1 MAIAQSSLYFSPAVT
16 VERDCLNVRPASL
29 QTSVQLQRPVISA
42 KKAGSFRELRRKYS
56 RRHSELY
63 VVTADQFR
71 QPAIETYAHSRHF
84 YGATARLSTAQLDM
98 RESGSTSQSSDVNA
112 RESTGP
118 SDYRSGKHDF
128 DVARPLGRPRA
139 ASDGGA
145 VELLEVEEEKVLT
158 DELWLAIRREAKAAS
173 EEEPILASF
182 FYSTILAH
190 RSLERSLAFH
200 LANKLS
206 CSTLLSSQLFSLVAD
221 TFMEDEAVRV
231 ALRADLVAYRERDA
245 ACETY
250 VEALLNY
257 KGFLALQSHRVA
269 HHLWGQGREGL
280 ALALQ
285 SRMSEVFHVDIH
297 PAARIGKGVMFDH
310 ATGLVIGETAEVGND
325 VSILHHVTLG
335 GTGALG
341 GDRHPKVGD
350 GVLIGAGATLLGA
363 IVVGTGAKIGA
374 GSLVLSDVPP
384 RATAVGNPARLM
396 GGKKNPSQ
404 LVLNPSDTMDQ
415 TSFIGEW
422 SGYTI

>member
-1 MAIAQSSLYFSPAVT
+1 MAIVRPLSHLSSAVT
-16 VERDCLNVRPASL
+16 VESDRLTSRPGIS
-29 QTSVQLQRPVISA
+29 QISMQLQSLVTSS
-42 KKAGSFRELRRKYS
+42 KKVGSFREVS
-56 RRHSELY
+56 RSFPRHHSELHFL
-63 VVTADQFR
+63 TADQFR
-71 QPAIETYAHSRHF
+71 QPASEESHPCGVVARSSSPQVDVRERGSSR
-84 YGATARLSTAQLDM
+84 Q
-98 RESGSTSQSSDVNA
+98 QSSDVDQG
-112 RESTGP
+112 EFTGP
-118 SDYRSGKHDF
+118 SDYRSARQNTH
-128 DVARPLGRPRA
+128 VAYPLGVPRV

-145 VELLEVEEEKVLT
+145 TQLLEVEEEGVQT
-158 DELWLAIRREAKAAS
+158 DELWLEIRREARAAS

-182 FYSTILAH
+182 FYSTVLAH

-206 CSTLLSSQLFSLVAD
+206 CTTLLSSQLFSLVAD
-221 TFMEDEAVRV
+221 TFTEDKSVRIAV
-231 ALRADLVAYRERDA
+231 RADLLAYRERDA

-257 KGFLALQSHRVA
+257 KGFLALQSYRVA
-269 HHLWGQGREGL
+269 HRLWGQGREGL

-285 SRMSEVFHVDIH
+285 SRISEVFHVDIH

-335 GTGALG
+335 GTGAVG
-341 GDRHPKVGD
+341 CDRHPKVGD
-350 GVLIGAGATLLGA
+350 GVLIGAGATLLGP

-404 LVLNPSDTMDQ
+404 LAINPSDTMDQ

>member
-1 MAIAQSSLYFSPAVT
+1 MAI
-16 VERDCLNVRPASL
+16 VRPPSHLSSGVNVESDRSTSRAVIS
-29 QTSVQLQRPVISA
+29 QMSVQLQSLVTST
-42 KKAGSFRELRRKYS
+42 KKVSSFREVSPSFPRH
-56 RRHSELY
+56 HSELHFF
-63 VVTADQFR
+63 TADQFR
-71 QPAIETYAHSRHF
+71 QPASEGYHPCGAVARSSAPQVDVRERGSSR
-84 YGATARLSTAQLDM
+84 Q
-98 RESGSTSQSSDVNA
+98 QSSDVDQG
-112 RESTGP
+112 EFTGR
-118 SDYRSGKHDF
+118 SDYRSARQNVH
-128 DVARPLGRPRA
+128 VAYPLGVPRV

-145 VELLEVEEEKVLT
+145 TQLLEVEEEGVQT
-158 DELWLAIRREAKAAS
+158 DELWLEIRREARAAS

-182 FYSTILAH
+182 FYSTVLAH

-206 CSTLLSSQLFSLVAD
+206 CTTLLSSQLFSIVAD
-221 TFMEDEAVRV
+221 TFTEDKSVRV
-231 ALRADLVAYRERDA
+231 AVRADLLAYRERDA

-257 KGFLALQSHRVA
+257 KGFLALQSYRVA
-269 HHLWGQGREGL
+269 HRLWGQGREGL

-297 PAARIGKGVMFDH
+297 PAAKIGKGVMFDH

-335 GTGALG
+335 GTGAVG
-341 GDRHPKVGD
+341 CDRHPKVGD
-350 GVLIGAGATLLGA
+350 GVLIGAGATLLGP

-404 LVLNPSDTMDQ
+404 LAINPSDTMDQ